1 MDTRA
6 GLRSA
11 LLLIGGLMLVLLPLS
26 ALGADKKYTVRKNDT
41 LSAIAR
47 RYGVELSAVLKINK
61 SLRPNRIHPG
71 DVIRIPE
78 SKKSGKG
85 SALDSRLSAALRKQ
99 LNRPR
104 VRSGRWKHIVIHHSA
119 TASGNAKG
127 MDRYHREE
135 RHMENGLAY
144 HFVIGNGGGMEDG
157 EIVVGDRWFKQL
169 QGGHLASE
177 SLNETSIGIC
187 LVGHFDKTDPT
198 PKQLESLDALIEY
211 LMKRCRLKASTVNTH
226 QQINP
231 IGTACPG
238 TRFPYATVMKKLH

>member
-1 MDTRA
+1 MIVFLPA
-6 GLRSA
+6 SA
-11 LLLIGGLMLVLLPLS
+11 R
-26 ALGADKKYTVRKNDT
+26 GADRRYTVRKNDT
-41 LSAIAR
+41 LTSIAG
-47 RYGVELSAVLKINK
+47 RYGVELSAVIKINK
-61 SLRPNRIHPG
+61 SIRPNQIHPG

-78 SKKSGKG
+78 SKKSVGG
-85 SALDSRLSAALRKQ
+85 PAADSRLSAALRKQ

-104 VRSGRWKHIVIHHSA
+104 VRSARWKHIVIHHSA

-144 HFVIGNGGGMEDG
+144 HFVIGNGGGMGDG

-177 SLNETSIGIC
+177 SLNETSLGIC

-198 PKQLESLDALIEY
+198 RKQLDSLDALLEY
-211 LMKRCRLKASTVNTH
+211 LMKRCHLKADAVSTH

-238 TRFPYATVMKKLH
+238 DRFPYATVMKGLN